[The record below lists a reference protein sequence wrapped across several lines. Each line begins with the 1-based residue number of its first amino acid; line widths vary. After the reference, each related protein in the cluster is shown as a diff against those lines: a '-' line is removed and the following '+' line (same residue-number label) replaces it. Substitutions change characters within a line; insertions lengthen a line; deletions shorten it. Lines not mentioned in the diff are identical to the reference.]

1 MGTSTGK
8 LSAAHAAVEA
18 RFGEAMLAYPGATED
33 FPWGHRTAKV
43 NGKMFAIVSTDEG
56 RLSITLKL
64 PVSHEAAL
72 LFPFAEPTGY
82 GMGKSGWVTS
92 RFAPGE
98 AVPFELLESWL
109 EESFQAVAPK
119 RVSKA
124 RAATSPAATQPAV
137 KKSAAKKSGAKKP
150 AAKKK
155 AGAKAPAAKALPRA
169 PLASSAGKQT
179 VKRALSALTSRSAP
193 SRTARPRRAR

>member
-1 MGTSTGK
+1 MGNSGK

-18 RFGEAMLAYPGATED
+18 QFGRAMLAYPGATED

-43 NGKMFAIVSTDEG
+43 NGKMFAILSTDEG
-56 RLSITLKL
+56 RLSVTLKL

-98 AVPFELLESWL
+98 AVPVELLESWL
-109 EESFQAVAPK
+109 EESYQAVAPK

-124 RAATSPAATQPAV
+124 RAAEVGSRLPAAP
-137 KKSAAKKSGAKKP
+137 KP

-155 AGAKAPAAKALPRA
+155 SAAAKHAAAAALPRA
-169 PLASSAGKQT
+169 PLASAAGKQT
-179 VKRALSALTSRSAP
+179 VKRALSALTSAGKPAAKKPPVKKPSAP
-193 SRTARPRRAR
+193 KAKRG

>member
-1 MGTSTGK
+1 MGSARDGQQK
-8 LSAAHAAVEA
+8 LSPAHAAVEA
-18 RFGEAMLAYPGATED
+18 RFARAMLAYPQATED

-98 AVPFELLESWL
+98 AVPAELLERWL
-109 EESFQAVAPK
+109 EESYQAVAPK
-119 RVSKA
+119 RLS
-124 RAATSPAATQPAV
+124 Q
-137 KKSAAKKSGAKKP
+137 AKKP
-150 AAKKK
+150 AAKK
-155 AGAKAPAAKALPRA
+155 APAKKKPAAKRA
-169 PLASSAGKQT
+169 
-179 VKRALSALTSRSAP
+179 KRA
-193 SRTARPRRAR
+193 

>member
-1 MGTSTGK
+1 MGASTGK

-18 RFGEAMLAYPGATED
+18 QFSRAMLAYPGATED

-43 NGKMFAIVSTDEG
+43 NGKMFAILSTDEG

-92 RFAPGE
+92 RFAPQE
-98 AVPFELLESWL
+98 VIPVELLEAWL
-109 EESFQAVAPK
+109 AESYQAVAPK
-119 RVSKA
+119 RLGQA
-124 RAATSPAATQPAV
+124 RTP
-137 KKSAAKKSGAKKP
+137 AAKKPAPAKKKAAAKKKPAAKKP
-150 AAKKK
+150 AAK
-155 AGAKAPAAKALPRA
+155 RA
-169 PLASSAGKQT
+169 
-179 VKRALSALTSRSAP
+179 
-193 SRTARPRRAR
+193 

>member
-43 NGKMFAIVSTDEG
+43 NGKMFAIISTDEG

-98 AVPFELLESWL
+98 AVPYELLESWL

-124 RAATSPAATQPAV
+124 RAATSPAPTLPAV
-137 KKSAAKKSGAKKP
+137 KKPAAKKS

-179 VKRALSALTSRSAP
+179 VKRALSALTSSSAP
-193 SRTARPRRAR
+193 SRAAKPRRAR

>member
-1 MGTSTGK
+1 MGSSRDSLAK
-8 LSAAHAAVEA
+8 LTPAHAAAEA
-18 RFGEAMLAYPGATED
+18 RFSRAMLAYPGATED

-43 NGKMFAIVSTDEG
+43 NGKMFAIVSVDEG

-98 AVPFELLESWL
+98 AVPLELLVAWL
-109 EESFQAVAPK
+109 EESYQAVAPK
-119 RVSKA
+119 RVSQA
-124 RAATSPAATQPAV
+124 RAAKT
-137 KKSAAKKSGAKKP
+137 
-150 AAKKK
+150 
-155 AGAKAPAAKALPRA
+155 KAPAAAKRTPVKEKAPAKKAA
-169 PLASSAGKQT
+169 PAKKKKAPAKKQ
-179 VKRALSALTSRSAP
+179 P
-193 SRTARPRRAR
+193 ARPKRG

>member
-1 MGTSTGK
+1 MGQATGK
-8 LSAAHAAVEA
+8 LTAAHAALEA
-18 RFGEAMLAYPGATED
+18 RFREAMLAYPGATED

-43 NGKMFAIVSTDEG
+43 NGKMFAILSTDEG
-56 RLSITLKL
+56 KLSITLKL

-98 AVPFELLESWL
+98 AVPYELLETWL

-119 RVSKA
+119 RVGKA
-124 RAATSPAATQPAV
+124 RAAERGDAPPPA
-137 KKSAAKKSGAKKP
+137 AAKKPGAKKA
-150 AAKKK
+150 AAKKPSAK
-155 AGAKAPAAKALPRA
+155 KAPASR
-169 PLASSAGKQT
+169 T
-179 VKRALSALTSRSAP
+179 KRA
-193 SRTARPRRAR
+193 

>member
-43 NGKMFAIVSTDEG
+43 NGKMFAIISTDEG

-98 AVPFELLESWL
+98 AVPYELLESWL

-124 RAATSPAATQPAV
+124 RAATNPAPTLPAV
-137 KKSAAKKSGAKKP
+137 KKPAAKKS

-179 VKRALSALTSRSAP
+179 VKRALSALTSSSAP
-193 SRTARPRRAR
+193 SRAAKPRRAR

>member
-1 MGTSTGK
+1 MGASTGK

-18 RFGEAMLAYPGATED
+18 RFSRAMLAYPGATED

-43 NGKMFAIVSTDEG
+43 NGKMFAILSTDEG

-98 AVPFELLESWL
+98 AVPYELLESWL

-124 RAATSPAATQPAV
+124 RAAAV
-137 KKSAAKKSGAKKP
+137 GDALPVAEKKPAAKKS

-155 AGAKAPAAKALPRA
+155 AGAKAPAAKTLPRA
-169 PLASSAGKQT
+169 PLASAAGKQT
-179 VKRALSALTSRSAP
+179 VKRALSALTSSSAAP
-193 SRTARPRRAR
+193 RAAKPRRAR